1 LFWQTIL
8 RLLLS
13 LDSRFERCSLVIFL
27 TIHQGARS
35 VVFAGLFATSQ
46 DDSALLADAMDKIL
60 LTDNSVVARKESS
73 LALGTGYR
81 CGFLGV
87 LHMEVFM
94 QRLLQEYDLEVI
106 ATAPTVPYRITDRKG
121 VVTVISNPS
130 EFPES
135 TEHLTVAEPMVKATI
150 VTPSEY
156 VGAVMTLCIE
166 KRAMPE
172 GHEPLGEN
180 TTILRYKMPLAEAR
194 DFRFSPFFSL
204 CFFRPSRGSLIG

>member
-1 LFWQTIL
+1 MKGWC
-8 RLLLS
+8 
-13 LDSRFERCSLVIFL
+13 SRTFTHWFF
-27 TIHQGARS
+27 HQGARS
-35 VVFAGLFATSQ
+35 VVYAGLFATSQ

-60 LTDNSVVARKESS
+60 LTDNSVVARKETS

-106 ATAPTVPYRITDRKG
+106 ATAPTVPYRLTDRHG
-121 VVTVISNPS
+121 VVTVINNPS
-130 EFPES
+130 EFPEN
-135 TEHLTVAEPMVKATI
+135 TEHVAVAEPMVKATI

-166 KRAMPE
+166 KRAVPE

-180 TTILRYKMPLAEAR
+180 TVILRYKMPLAEVR
-194 DFRFSPFFSL
+194 VSFR
-204 CFFRPSRGSLIG
+204 